1 MLLDVN
7 DDESKKEAKATVQ
20 KRRRR
25 WWSLKAFLC
34 LSNLFFRC
42 FFFPFLQERKK
53 LKKFDQFV
61 NFILLINSSLKSLLL
76 LFWIYVLIDDDDD
89 ENDFCDE
96 YRSYNHE

>member
-34 LSNLFFRC
+34 LSNLFFC
-42 FFFPFLQERKK
+42 CFFFFPFLRERKK

-61 NFILLINSSLKSLLL
+61 NFHSSLNSSLKSLLSV
-76 LFWIYVLIDDDDD
+76 FWINTD
-89 ENDFCDE
+89 
-96 YRSYNHE
+96 

>member
-20 KRRRR
+20 KRRQR

-42 FFFPFLQERKK
+42 FFFFPFLQERKK

-61 NFILLINSSLKSLLL
+61 NFHSSLINSSLKSLLL
-76 LFWIYVLIDDDDD
+76 VFWINTD
-89 ENDFCDE
+89 
-96 YRSYNHE
+96 

>member
-25 WWSLKAFLC
+25 WWLLKAFLC
-34 LSNLFFRC
+34 LSNLFFC
-42 FFFPFLQERKK
+42 LFFFPFLQERKK

-61 NFILLINSSLKSLLL
+61 NFHSSLNSSFITFIIILDK
-76 LFWIYVLIDDDDD
+76 Y
-89 ENDFCDE
+89 
-96 YRSYNHE
+96 

>member
-34 LSNLFFRC
+34 LSNLFFC
-42 FFFPFLQERKK
+42 LFFFPFLQERKK

-61 NFILLINSSLKSLLL
+61 NFILLASILHSSLLL
-76 LFWIYVLIDDDDD
+76 VFWINTD
-89 ENDFCDE
+89 
-96 YRSYNHE
+96 